1 LLSQS
6 AVETSTTSH
15 PTSTHGVVSTVP
27 LTAVPAEAS
36 GTFNPLCKV
45 LCILPSLYLCA
56 IGSLAVSFLAMDT
69 HCISN
74 CSPKQLYSWMPAAT
88 PSLAPSTAPYETVS
102 LSSVQFQGSSLR
114 QNQGRAQPQAPC
126 SPQHRLNHTT
136 AGSTIHFGQSQS
148 LVCQFIRH
156 YCSNRSCFC
165 FLH

>member
-1 LLSQS
+1 LWCALLSHLLLRPAQDPQ
-6 AVETSTTSH
+6 STT
-15 PTSTHGVVSTVP
+15 TITGVVSTVP

-102 LSSVQFQGSSLR
+102 LSSVQFQGSFLR

-136 AGSTIHFGQSQS
+136 AGSTIHFRLSQS

-156 YCSNRSCFC
+156 Y
-165 FLH
+165 